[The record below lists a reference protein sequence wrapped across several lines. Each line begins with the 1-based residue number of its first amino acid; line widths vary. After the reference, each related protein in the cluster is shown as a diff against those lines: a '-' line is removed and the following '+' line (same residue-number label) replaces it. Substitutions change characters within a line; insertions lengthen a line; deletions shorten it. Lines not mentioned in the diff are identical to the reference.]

1 MIKRKIKALVKLI
14 SNTIS
19 CVFFTYLSRSKMNDD
34 HFFFVHIPKTAGTS
48 FRNTLKARY
57 GVINDYGLT
66 SGQTNKAVKDNIYIK
81 NDPYGLLSH
90 LRNKPS
96 AWICGHVS
104 LEKYINFVPVTHSVA
119 FVRAPLG
126 QFVSHCNHSI
136 SKHEFEGDLEGFLS
150 KRGTSN
156 LQSRLLSYLP
166 LGLIGHVAITEH
178 YDDSLKIISS
188 HLGLQLQTENANVNN
203 AKTFNEVDIEP
214 ALVSKIL
221 AKNKHDVNLYNEACF
236 IHHQRLTFLN
246 SDKPWVNA
254 YATVDKHNVITGCAY
269 HADGDVPVVLSLFRN
284 DVEIKQFTA
293 QGFFRGYPK
302 ANFPRDRY
310 IAFHFSLTELTEP
323 LKDDDSF
330 DIYVQSTGQKINY
343 KPLIAHASNHKKSK

>member
-1 MIKRKIKALVKLI
+1 MIKRKIKALTKLI

-19 CVFFTYLSRSKMNDD
+19 YVFFTYLSRSRMNDD

-66 SGQTNKAVKDNIYIK
+66 SRQTNKAVKDNIYIK

-90 LRNKPS
+90 LRSKPS
-96 AWICGHVS
+96 GWICGHVS

-126 QFVSHCNHSI
+126 QFISHCNHSI

-178 YDDSLKIISS
+178 YDDSLAIISN
-188 HLGLQLQTENANVNN
+188 HLGIKLKTENANVNN
-203 AKTFNEVDIEP
+203 AKTFNEDNIKHEL
-214 ALVSKIL
+214 ASTIL
-221 AKNKHDVNLYNEACF
+221 EKNKHDVSLYDEACF
-236 IHHQRLTFLN
+236 IHHQRLSFLKA
-246 SDKPWVNA
+246 DKPWVYA
-254 YATVDKHNVITGCAY
+254 YATIDKRNVITGCAY
-269 HADGDVPVVLSLFRN
+269 FAESDSPVELSLFRN
-284 DVEIKQFTA
+284 DIEITQFTA
-293 QGFFRGYPK
+293 QDFFRGYPK

-323 LKDDDSF
+323 LESDDSF
-330 DIYVQSTGQKINY
+330 VVCVQSTGQKINY
-343 KPLIAHASNHKKSK
+343 KPLIPHVSNQRKSK